1 MVQKDREI
9 LNELKIRKIYAYKIY
24 ENLIK
29 PIKIYRPLFIWSA
42 VVLNVKRTKTTNKY
56 FSSFCT
62 LGRLILTNPLFVLD
76 SKESLDQYL
85 IFVSAWL
92 NLRTQIHGMPR
103 HSIR

>member
-1 MVQKDREI
+1 MKDKKN
-9 LNELKIRKIYAYKIY
+9 LCFQDLWKFDQTDQELPIPIY
-24 ENLIK
+24 
-29 PIKIYRPLFIWSA
+29 FISGRFECEK
-42 VVLNVKRTKTTNKY
+42 NQKY